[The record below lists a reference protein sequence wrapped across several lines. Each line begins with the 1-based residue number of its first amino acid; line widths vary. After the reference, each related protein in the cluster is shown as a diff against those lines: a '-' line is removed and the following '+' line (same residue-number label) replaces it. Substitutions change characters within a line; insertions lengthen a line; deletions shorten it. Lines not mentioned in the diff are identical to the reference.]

1 MFIGYDASSKGSK
14 LYNSSNGKIVV
25 SRDIEFDE
33 EETWN
38 WEKEEGTYD
47 FFPYFEENDEEV
59 ATPNEFSTPPPSPT
73 HSIHEASSSK
83 GGSSESP
90 RKMRNLQDIYD
101 EIKIINYLFYLFVEV
116 SLNLRR
122 SYRRQKKETR
132 HGGKNQF
139 HKEEWYLGVIKIS

>member
-1 MFIGYDASSKGSK
+1 MTTIAYAHVSNKGRSKLDDKSVKHVFIGYDASSKGYK

-25 SRDIEFDE
+25 
-33 EETWN
+33 
-38 WEKEEGTYD
+38 K
-47 FFPYFEENDEEV
+47 NDEEV

-139 HKEEWYLGVIKIS
+139 HKEE